1 MKNRTIGSVFIVA
14 GTTIGA
20 GMLAMPLAAV
30 GIGFSTMML
39 LLIGLWLL
47 MSYTAL
53 LLVEVYQYN
62 DPHTGLGSIAKRYLG
77 VGGQVITGLA
87 LLLLM
92 YALTTAY
99 ISGAGELLSA
109 TLSSW
114 IGHELSITQGIIIFT
129 VIGGAVVGI
138 GTTSVDMINRLLFTA
153 KVFFLIFM
161 LIVMLPHVESV
172 NLTSMPVE
180 YGLILSAVPVIFTSF
195 GFHGSV
201 PSIVSYMNGDIKK
214 LRIIFII
221 GSAIPL
227 VAYILWQIA
236 TLGAIPTN
244 TFMGIMA
251 QQSGLNGL
259 LTAIRDVVA
268 TPRVNIAVNLFAALA
283 LATSFLGVALG
294 LFDYLADL
302 FKRSNRATGRMQ
314 SSLLTFVPPLVCAL
328 YFPNFVQALAYAAIA
343 LSILALLLPAL
354 LVWKVRQERNGTDKY
369 KVKGGKS
376 ALGIVFTCGLVVIG
390 IQVAITFGLLPQ
402 VG

>member
-39 LLIGLWLL
+39 LLVGLWLL

-114 IGHELSITQGIIIFT
+114 IGHELSVTQGIIIFT

-172 NLTSMPVE
+172 NLTSMPVA
-180 YGLILSAVPVIFTSF
+180 YGLILSAIPVIFTSF

-302 FKRSNRATGRMQ
+302 FKRSNRATGRAQ

-354 LVWKVRQERNGTDKY
+354 LVWKVRQEQNGADKY
-369 KVKGGKS
+369 KVKGGKG
-376 ALGIVFTCGLVVIG
+376 ALCIVFVCGLIVIG
-390 IQVAITFGLLPQ
+390 IQIAITFGLLPQ

>member
-39 LLIGLWLL
+39 LLVGLWLL

-114 IGHELSITQGIIIFT
+114 IGHEFSVTQGIIIFT

-161 LIVMLPHVESV
+161 LVVMLPHVESV
-172 NLTSMPVE
+172 NLTSMPVAQ
-180 YGLILSAVPVIFTSF
+180 GLILAAIPVIFTSF

-214 LRIIFII
+214 LRIIFVV

-354 LVWKVRQERNGTDKY
+354 LVWKVRQEQNGTDKY
-369 KVKGGKS
+369 KVKGGKG

>member
-39 LLIGLWLL
+39 LLVGLWLL

-77 VGGQVITGLA
+77 IGGQVITGLA

-172 NLTSMPVE
+172 NLTSMPVA
-180 YGLILSAVPVIFTSF
+180 YGLILSAIPVIFTSF

-214 LRIIFII
+214 LRIIFIT

-302 FKRSNRATGRMQ
+302 FKRSNHASGRIQ

-354 LVWKVRQERNGTDKY
+354 LVWKVRQEQNGADKY
-369 KVKGGKS
+369 KVKGGKG
-376 ALGIVFTCGLVVIG
+376 ALGVVFTCGLVVIG
-390 IQVAITFGLLPQ
+390 IQIAITFGLLPQ

>member
-39 LLIGLWLL
+39 LLVGLWLL

-114 IGHELSITQGIIIFT
+114 IGHELSVTQGIIIFT

-172 NLTSMPVE
+172 NLTSMPVA
-180 YGLILSAVPVIFTSF
+180 YGLILSAIPVIFTSF

-354 LVWKVRQERNGTDKY
+354 LVWKVRQEQNGADKY
-369 KVKGGKS
+369 KVKGGKG

>member
-30 GIGFSTMML
+30 GIGFGTIML
-39 LLIGLWLL
+39 LLVGLWLL

-99 ISGAGELLSA
+99 ISGAGELLSS

-114 IGHELSITQGIIIFT
+114 IGHELSVTQGIIIFT

-161 LIVMLPHVESV
+161 LVVMLPHVESV
-172 NLTSMPVE
+172 NLTSMPVAH
-180 YGLILSAVPVIFTSF
+180 GLILSAIPVIFTSF

-314 SSLLTFVPPLVCAL
+314 SSLLTFVPPLLCAL

-354 LVWKVRQERNGTDKY
+354 LVWKVRQEQHSADKY
-369 KVKGGKS
+369 KVKGGKG
-376 ALGIVFTCGLVVIG
+376 ALAVVFTCGLVVIS